1 MAGVSALQ
9 LVDQAFVGQRNRL
22 LKLTTTLGADVLL
35 PQRVVAHERLGR
47 SYEYIVDL
55 ISVTSD
61 IELKKLI
68 AQPLTLWVLQHDE
81 SYLPING
88 YVHTAKRLGADGML
102 TFCQVSFAPWLHF
115 LKFRRDARIWQEKTV
130 DDILVD
136 VFRAH
141 PQAQG
146 NFRFDLTR
154 LGTPRSYCT
163 QYETDWNFVQRL
175 MEEEGWF
182 AYHEQKVD
190 GTGHIFVIT
199 DTTDQIKP
207 VVPQQ
212 IRFHCADT
220 GDESHEIVHWSAS
233 RSLAPRRFTTRT
245 HDYKAPNAPKQTD
258 TSVFPEHGDL
268 PAQLEVYEY
277 TGAYTYPKQEQG
289 DWQARVRV
297 EETESRMKRFYGVSG
312 ARQLPVGHWFTL
324 ENHPA
329 HRDDVE
335 DDRQFLV
342 IAVEWCVENNLPLSG
357 RSKDFPGSLAPQIAA
372 FKIAT
377 GRNFHTNKGVG
388 KGDQQAEQAGH
399 CFNRFE
405 VQRRKIP
412 FRSPSDHPKPGL
424 HPQTAVVVGPAG
436 EEIHT
441 DHLNRVK
448 VRLRW
453 DRHNG
458 NDERAA
464 CWVRVSYPNAGQGWG
479 GLNVPRVGQE
489 VIVTFLGGDPD
500 RPVVTGR
507 LYNEDHGPQWH
518 SNGKL
523 SGYKSKEYKGNGF
536 NQLVLDDTTN
546 QNRVHLYSTNT
557 HAQLNLGYLITQ
569 RGNER
574 NRFFGSG
581 FALTTDDFGAIV
593 THKGLYISTFGRPGA
608 QGTQLD
614 AVEATT
620 QLKASA
626 SLTRTLSD
634 TASKAGAEPLAGQ
647 AALDQFIDSTR
658 DSYDGEGR
666 NEANRFKEPIL
677 LAASPSGIGVTSAKS
692 THIHAGETITVSSG
706 LDTNVAVGKSL
717 LVTVAERIGLFAANA
732 GIKLFAA
739 RGKINVQAQND
750 DIDLIAEKVLRLLST
765 TSRIEIHAK
774 EEVMIS
780 AGGSSVKINADGIT
794 SSTSGKWTAHASMH
808 LMPGPA
814 TSNYVMPHLPKTEVK
829 KSDLEF
835 RHVTD
840 WGAPLAGAAY
850 KAMLSDGS
858 TRKGTL
864 DAAGIARI
872 SDVPAGAVA
881 KVEYDYRPIQ
891 ASCSVSTE
899 LDSDFDELLSW
910 KPGSD
915 SRGTGGA

>member
-1 MAGVSALQ
+1 MVDVSALQ
-9 LVDQAFVGQRNRL
+9 LVDQAFVGQQNRL
-22 LKLTTTLGADVLL
+22 LKLTTDLGADIFL

-47 SYEYIVDL
+47 SYEYKVDL
-55 ISVTSD
+55 VSVRSD

-68 AQPLTLWVLQHDE
+68 ARPITLWVLQHDQ

-88 YVHTAKRLGADGML
+88 YVHTAKRLGSDGLL

-146 NFRFDLTR
+146 NFRFNLTR
-154 LGTPRSYCT
+154 PSAPRSYCT
-163 QYETDWNFVQRL
+163 QYETDWHFIQRL
-175 MEEEGWF
+175 MEEEGWYG
-182 AYHEQKVD
+182 YHEQKAD
-190 GTGHIFVIT
+190 GTGHVLVIT
-199 DTTDQIKP
+199 DTTDHLKA
-207 VVPQQ
+207 VAPQR

-220 GDESHEIVHWSAS
+220 GDESDEIVHWSAS

-245 HDYKAPNAPKQTD
+245 HDYKAPNAPKHTD

-268 PAQLEVYEY
+268 PAQLEIYEY
-277 TGAYTYPKQEQG
+277 TGAYTYPRQEQG
-289 DWQARVRV
+289 DRQARIRV

-312 ARQLPVGHWFTL
+312 ARNLPVGHWFTL
-324 ENHPA
+324 EDHPA
-329 HRDDVE
+329 HRDE
-335 DDRQFLV
+335 TEGDRQFLV
-342 IAVEWCVENNLPLSG
+342 IAVEWCIENNLPLSG
-357 RSKDFPGSLAPQIAA
+357 RSKDFPGSLASQLEA
-372 FKIAT
+372 FRIAT
-377 GRNFHTNKGVG
+377 GRNFHASAGIANAR
-388 KGDQQAEQAGH
+388 QQNEQGGY

-412 FRSPSDHPKPGL
+412 YRSPSDHARPDL
-424 HPQTAVVVGPAG
+424 YPQTAVVVGPAG

-458 NDERAA
+458 NDDRGA

-507 LYNEDHGPQWH
+507 LYNEDQGPQWH

-523 SGYKSKEYKGNGF
+523 SGYKSKEYKGTGF

-557 HAQLNLGYLITQ
+557 HAQLNLGYLISQ

-574 NRFFGSG
+574 SRFFGSG
-581 FALTTDDFGAIV
+581 FALSTDDFGAIV
-593 THKGLYISTFGRPGA
+593 TQKGLYISTYGRPGA

-614 AVEATT
+614 AVEATS
-620 QLKASA
+620 QLKVGA
-626 SLTRTLSD
+626 SLAKALSD
-634 TASKAGAEPLAGQ
+634 TAAKAGAEPLTGQ
-647 AALDQFIDSTR
+647 AALDQFIDSTK

-666 NEANRFKEPIL
+666 SDANRFKEPIL
-677 LAASPSGIGVTSAKS
+677 LAASPSGVGVTSAKS
-692 THIHAGETITVSSG
+692 THIHTGEAITVSSG
-706 LDTNVAVGKSL
+706 SDTNVAVGKSL
-717 LVTVAERIGLFAANA
+717 LVTVAEKIGLFAANA

-739 RGKINVQAQND
+739 RGKIDVQAQSD
-750 DIDLIAEKVLRLLST
+750 DIDIIAEKVLRLLST

-774 EEVMIS
+774 EEVLIS
-780 AGGSSVKINADGIT
+780 AGGSSIKVSADGIT
-794 SSTSGKWTAHASMH
+794 SSTSGKWIAKASMH

-814 TSNYVMPHLPKTEVK
+814 TSNYVMPHLPKAEVHK
-829 KSDLEF
+829 TDLEF
-835 RHVTD
+835 RHLTD
-840 WGAPLAGAAY
+840 WGVPLAGAAY
-850 KAMLSDGS
+850 KATLSDGS
-858 TRKGTL
+858 THKGML
-864 DAAGIARI
+864 DAEGIARI
-872 SDVPAGAVA
+872 SGVPAGAMA
-881 KVEYDYRPIQ
+881 KIEYDYRPLQ
-891 ASCSVSTE
+891 ASSTVSVE
-899 LDSDFDELLSW
+899 LDDDIDELLNWQPASA
-910 KPGSD
+910 KKGSV
-915 SRGTGGA
+915 